1 MEVILSWN
9 ETIGVDAVSERSVIG
24 DVDAWAYCSQGL
36 TTSNDL
42 EENEESLRVWWI
54 VHDVAR
60 KDESEVTV

>member
-24 DVDAWAYCSQGL
+24 DGDAWGYCSQGL
-36 TTSNDL
+36 TASNDV
-42 EENEESLRVWWI
+42 EENEESLRVRWI